1 MICTRI
7 VGERNLEFIVGRR
20 CLKRRKLQKIKR
32 LFLRRGNSS
41 LTVRILH
48 RLDISVA
55 LFEVGVSQ
63 ILKVSD
69 EIHPNEKALTPAE
82 KTPSSEAHRH
92 AGHAKEARMFC
103 QVFNILVFCCVG
115 HFQLHIQDSLLTCLG
130 HDYSLLLLIYH
141 VPYASGTRS
150 IT

>member
-69 EIHPNEKALTPAE
+69 EIHPKEKALTPAE
-82 KTPSSEAHRH
+82 NQSSEAHRH
-92 AGHAKEARMFC
+92 TSRRHFFQAQTLSHARNAHSST
-103 QVFNILVFCCVG
+103 V
-115 HFQLHIQDSLLTCLG
+115 HLL
-130 HDYSLLLLIYH
+130 
-141 VPYASGTRS
+141 
-150 IT
+150 

>member
-63 ILKVSD
+63 ILKVSYRR
-69 EIHPNEKALTPAE
+69 AASAGR
-82 KTPSSEAHRH
+82 SSAGGFHRSRFGRARWSAKRFCEACR
-92 AGHAKEARMFC
+92 
-103 QVFNILVFCCVG
+103 N
-115 HFQLHIQDSLLTCLG
+115 
-130 HDYSLLLLIYH
+130 
-141 VPYASGTRS
+141 RS
-150 IT
+150 EGAVRRVAVRVL